1 MIISIPFNKKH
12 LMFQY
17 RDTLRPYG
25 EVKKNLD
32 LQTIKEIFEENVYQL
47 TEDKLNGSKVVVDIG
62 AHLGSFSLMA
72 AALGASKSYSFEPNN
87 DNVQLLNTN
96 REMNNFENIIE
107 IIPKAVYPSNTPIR
121 MDNFYS
127 DSRVEE
133 LSDLASK
140 VSNVSVDDNSGSFTA
155 STVDIQEFLKDVVE
169 VDFCKVDVEWSEY
182 KIIPAWSD
190 EFMKKIKFMAIEFHG
205 VDQSTFGNLVS
216 HLTRCYRLDILGTH
230 EMGGFIYCKRY

>member
-1 MIISIPFNKKH
+1 MIVSIPFNKKH

-25 EVKKNLD
+25 ETKKNFD
-32 LQTIKEIFEENVYQL
+32 LQVIKEIFEENVYQL
-47 TEDKLNGSKVVVDIG
+47 TEDKLNGAKVVVDIG
-62 AHLGSFSLMA
+62 GHLGAFSLMA
-72 AALGASKSYSFEPNN
+72 TAMGATKVYAFEPNN

-107 IIPKAVYPSNTPIR
+107 IIPKAVYPTNTPIR

-140 VSNVSVDDNSGSFTA
+140 ESKVSVDDSGSFTA
-155 STVDIQEFLKDVVE
+155 STVNLEDFLEDVPE
-169 VDFCKVDVEWSEY
+169 VDFCKVDVEWSEF
-182 KIIPAWSD
+182 KIIPALSD
-190 EFMKKIKFMAIEFHG
+190 EFMRKIKFMAIEFHG
-205 VDQSTFGNLVS
+205 VDSSTFGNLVS
-216 HLTRCYRLDILGTH
+216 HLTRCYRLDILGSH
-230 EMGGFIYCKRY
+230 ERGGFLWCRRY